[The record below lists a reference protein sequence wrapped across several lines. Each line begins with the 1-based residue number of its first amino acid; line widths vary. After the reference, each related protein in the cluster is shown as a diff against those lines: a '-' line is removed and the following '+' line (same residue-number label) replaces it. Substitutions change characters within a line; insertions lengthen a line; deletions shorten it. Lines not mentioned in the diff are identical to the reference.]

1 MRLESRPPE
10 QSGGA
15 MLFLTVGVLL
25 RKLQSN
31 PSLKGISHVVVD
43 EVHERDINTDLL
55 LALLRSSL
63 MENPD
68 LRVVLMSATGDKQ
81 RLAQYFGGCPVID
94 VPGFMHPVRERY
106 LEDVLTEMGK
116 PLPVQD
122 RADADKLV
130 RTEPDL
136 RVWYAWFFSPLY
148 PVSCL
153 TSLYSIL
160 CKGERDQVAP
170 DLDLVADVIEH
181 VDRHGEPGEE
191 QTSSHILTFYLFKCC
206 FKMITVLVFH
216 SPRASGAVLCFLPG
230 WQDIKVVQEKL
241 EERPHFSSGSQ
252 MIVPCKRVRTDLHGL
267 LYIKKWNEVHSRV
280 PFFFQCTPV
289 YL

>member
-1 MRLESRPPE
+1 
-10 QSGGA
+10 

-81 RLAQYFGGCPVID
+81 RLAQYFGGCPVIE

-136 RVWYAWFFSPLY
+136 RVLIFFPPL
-148 PVSCL
+148 PCSVS
-153 TSLYSIL
+153 YI
-160 CKGERDQVAP
+160 
-170 DLDLVADVIEH
+170 
-181 VDRHGEPGEE
+181 
-191 QTSSHILTFYLFKCC
+191 F
-206 FKMITVLVFH
+206 VFH
-216 SPRASGAVLCFLPG
+216 P
-230 WQDIKVVQEKL
+230 I
-241 EERPHFSSGSQ
+241 
-252 MIVPCKRVRTDLHGL
+252 
-267 LYIKKWNEVHSRV
+267 
-280 PFFFQCTPV
+280 
-289 YL
+289 